1 MESNKQEKY
10 NLMHDNPVAS
20 HASWFSRH
28 TQSSRMSST
37 PLHQEVQAP
46 DPNTLINEF
55 GQTQQQVI
63 DKKKSKIDK
72 FREAAKNLQFT
83 KEQAEKANAIDK
95 KNVDA
100 YNFTGDSIG
109 KVNTA
114 YNQNVKMFNKQQ
126 LEKKQAADKL
136 LNNN

>member
-46 DPNTLINEF
+46 DPSTLINEF

-63 DKKKSKIDK
+63 DKKKLTIDN
-72 FREAAKNLQFT
+72 FRDAAKNHQFT
-83 KEQAEKANAIDK
+83 QKQADQANAIDR

-126 LEKKQAADKL
+126 LKKKQAADDL
-136 LNNN
+136 LGKY